1 MAENEAERRKRVFS
15 GVQPSGGLHLGNY
28 LGARYAIRG
37 GSKRIRLVMFLVLA
51 LLFVKTI
58 LSFTGVIDF

>member
-1 MAENEAERRKRVFS
+1 MQGKTASASCENCLIPLCTAD
-15 GVQPSGGLHLGNY
+15 
-28 LGARYAIRG
+28 G

>member
-1 MAENEAERRKRVFS
+1 MQGKTASASCENCLIPLCTTA
-15 GVQPSGGLHLGNY
+15 
-28 LGARYAIRG
+28 G